1 VFRAVGYRAVAY
13 RANVG
18 RALPAVAAAVLGLLT
33 SLVVPSQAQSDGKA
47 PPKPAAPKPAKPA
60 AAKPSRP
67 VEPTPRWP
75 DGRVNLGSAP
85 GHKGY
90 WELRPGF
97 APRVTNVPFQPWAKE
112 LYTYRQAS
120 QKLTR
125 PPYIDCKAAPG
136 PEFLLA
142 PGFEIVDA
150 PEMKSVFIIN
160 IAGPHSWRVIYTDGR
175 LHPKPEDLRPTYLGH
190 SIGKWE
196 GDTLV
201 VDTVGFN
208 EKIWPMGSYPSTE
221 QLHLTERFS
230 RPTLGS
236 LVYELTIDDP
246 GAYTG
251 PWGGKTSITETTAS
265 SWVTNGEMFEYICE
279 DDR

>member
-1 VFRAVGYRAVAY
+1 VYSAQL
-13 RANVG
+13 G
-18 RALPAVAAAVLGLLT
+18 RRVALPVAAALILAASLT
-33 SLVVPSQAQSDGKA
+33 VPCAAQSDERA
-47 PPKPAAPKPAKPA
+47 PAPAKPAAAKPAAVKPAPAKPA

-67 VEPTPRWP
+67 VEPAPRWP
-75 DGRVNLGSAP
+75 DGRVNLGAAP

-112 LYTYRQAS
+112 LYAYRQAS
-120 QKLTR
+120 QKLAR

-150 PEMKSVFIIN
+150 PELKSVFIMN
-160 IAGPHSWRVIYTDGR
+160 IGGPHSWRVIYMDGR
-175 LHPKPEDLRPTYLGH
+175 PHPKPEDLRPTYLGH
-190 SIGKWE
+190 SIGHWE

-208 EKIWPMGSYPSTE
+208 EKIWPMGSYPTTE
-221 QLHLTERFS
+221 KLHLTERFS

-246 GAYTG
+246 GAYTA